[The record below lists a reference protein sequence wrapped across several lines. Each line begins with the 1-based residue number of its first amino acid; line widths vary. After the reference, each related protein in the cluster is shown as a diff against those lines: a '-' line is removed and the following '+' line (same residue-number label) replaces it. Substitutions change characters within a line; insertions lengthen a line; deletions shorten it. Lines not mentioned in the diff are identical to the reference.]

1 MLSLIFSYIL
11 SILVTTCND
20 INQLRKDYNSI
31 NSEEKL
37 EQFIKKYKSY
47 SCDKSIPYLA
57 SATMMRAQYAFS
69 PIRKLNYFNTGKAK
83 LEEYIKD
90 NPASIDARY
99 VRIMIQGTI
108 PAFLNYKSDLKNDI
122 KFVKENIER
131 SDLTNE
137 IKNTILKNINNLKQ

>member
-1 MLSLIFSYIL
+1 MLSLIFTYIF
-11 SILVTTCND
+11 SILIANCND
-20 INQLRKDYNSI
+20 INQLRNDYNSI

-69 PIRKLNYFNTGKAK
+69 PIRKLNYFNDGKAK
-83 LEEYIKD
+83 LEKYIMK

-108 PAFLNYKSDLKNDI
+108 PAFLNYNSDLKKDI
-122 KFVKENIER
+122 RFVKENIDR
-131 SDLTNE
+131 SDLSFD

>member
-1 MLSLIFSYIL
+1 MLSLVFSYIL
-11 SILVTTCND
+11 SILITTCND

-37 EQFIKKYKSY
+37 EQFIKKYKFY

-57 SATMMRAQYAFS
+57 SATMMKAQYAFS
-69 PIRKLNYFNTGKAK
+69 PIRKLNYFNAGKAK
-83 LEEYIKD
+83 LEEYIKK

-108 PAFLNYKSDLKNDI
+108 PAFLNYKSDLHNDI

-137 IKNTILKNINNLKQ
+137 IKNTILKNINNLKH

>member
-1 MLSLIFSYIL
+1 MLSLVFSYIL
-11 SILVTTCND
+11 SILITSCND

-137 IKNTILKNINNLKQ
+137 IKNTILKNINNLKH

>member
-1 MLSLIFSYIL
+1 
-11 SILVTTCND
+11 
-20 INQLRKDYNSI
+20 LRKDYNSI

-37 EQFIKKYKSY
+37 EQFIKKYKSF

-57 SATMMRAQYAFS
+57 SSTMMKAQYAFS
-69 PIRKLNYFNTGKAK
+69 PIRKLNYFNEGKAK
-83 LEEYIKD
+83 LEEYIKK
-90 NPASIDARY
+90 NPASIEARY

-108 PAFLNYKSDLKNDI
+108 PAFLNYKSDLQNDI

-137 IKNTILKNINNLKQ
+137 IKNTILKNINNLKH

>member
-1 MLSLIFSYIL
+1 MLSLIFTYIF
-11 SILVTTCND
+11 SILITNCND

-31 NSEEKL
+31 KSEEKL

-47 SCDKSIPYLA
+47 SCDKSIPYLV
-57 SATMMRAQYAFS
+57 SATMMKAQYAFS
-69 PIRKLNYFNTGKAK
+69 PIRKLNYFNDGKAK
-83 LEEYIKD
+83 LEDYIMK

-108 PAFLNYKSDLKNDI
+108 PAFLNYNSDLKKDI
-122 KFVKENIER
+122 RFVKENIDR
-131 SDLTNE
+131 SDLSFD

>member
-1 MLSLIFSYIL
+1 MLSLIFSYVL

-108 PAFLNYKSDLKNDI
+108 PAFLNYKSDLKYDI

-137 IKNTILKNINNLKQ
+137 IKNTILKNINNLKH